1 MRVKEIMTKDPICC
15 IPQDNAQDAAY
26 LMRTHNIGAL
36 PVVRGQTTRRLVGI
50 VTDRDLCMT
59 VLPRNVQAQ
68 TLSVASAMTQRP
80 VTCRP
85 EDQAEDCALQMQIY
99 NIRRLPVV
107 DENET
112 CIGIVSLV
120 DLAPYLDPELARRT
134 ARMASHPEPLCM
146 ATS

>member
-59 VLPRNVQAQ
+59 VLPRNVQAD
-68 TLSVASAMTQRP
+68 TLSIASAMTRRP
-80 VTCRP
+80 VTCKP
-85 EDQAEDCALQMQIY
+85 EDQAEDCALRMQIY

-107 DENET
+107 EGERLV
-112 CIGIVSLV
+112 GIVSLGDIAV
-120 DLAPYLDPELARRT
+120 KEGKDSRSGDTLQSISEGVK
-134 ARMASHPEPLCM
+134 EQG
-146 ATS
+146 